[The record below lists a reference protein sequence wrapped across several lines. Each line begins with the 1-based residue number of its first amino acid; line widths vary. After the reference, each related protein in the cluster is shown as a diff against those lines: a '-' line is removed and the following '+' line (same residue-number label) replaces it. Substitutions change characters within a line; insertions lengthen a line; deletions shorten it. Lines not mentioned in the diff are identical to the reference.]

1 MSGMIIEG
9 MKLRVDEHFYV
20 VDAVQQNS
28 LSKLMFLS
36 PLDAAQK
43 KIGGSNVKVLSHQEL
58 TRKINNNEASFYDH
72 STSHLTGVPFLS
84 DKQIKDQEMWHSFVV
99 DHLARHSKN
108 YTSNANIDESR
119 MLFDWNKFNSKCFSK
134 STCQAKVKAYLD

>member
-43 KIGGSNVKVLSHQEL
+43 K
-58 TRKINNNEASFYDH
+58 
-72 STSHLTGVPFLS
+72 
-84 DKQIKDQEMWHSFVV
+84 
-99 DHLARHSKN
+99 
-108 YTSNANIDESR
+108 
-119 MLFDWNKFNSKCFSK
+119 
-134 STCQAKVKAYLD
+134 